1 MGLYLGRRKRLH
13 GKERSAALAT
23 EGAPSVGPGGEV
35 GAWGVDDEDRHSHAA
50 WRSTDSVI
58 HLTSNLIMLEED
70 VQ

>member
-1 MGLYLGRRKRLH
+1 MGLYSGRRKRLH
-13 GKERSAALAT
+13 GKERSAVLE

-35 GAWGVDDEDRHSHAA
+35 GAWGADDEDRHTAA

-58 HLTSNLIMLEED
+58 HLTSNLIVLED